1 MKYYP
6 IFLNLCDHQCVV
18 VGGGA
23 VAERKVKGLLA
34 SRAKVRLISPN
45 LTPYLAHLVTNEEVT
60 FERRCF
66 QRGDLRGSLLV
77 FAATN
82 KRNVQKAIAQEAQ
95 REGVLLNSADDVDAS
110 DFLVPAR
117 LSRGKIQLAISTGGS
132 SPALAKIL
140 RQQLDTLLEENALE
154 RLESLTQLRKQIK
167 SQIPKQIDR
176 AKNHQIRAGKI
187 IKKKGKLNKDAV

>member
-1 MKYYP
+1 M
-6 IFLNLCDHQCVV
+6 
-18 VGGGA
+18 
-23 VAERKVKGLLA
+23 AERKVKGLLA

-82 KRNVQKAIAQEAQ
+82 KRDVQKAIAQEAQ

-167 SQIPKQIDR
+167 SQIPKQKDR

-187 IKKKGKLNKDAV
+187 IKKKR